1 MQKKVV
7 LIKIHFVKGGLK
19 DKLSEIWR
27 IKLGNT
33 CITSKGRLLRHVELT
48 VYAYRNRIM
57 GFEYIHLG
65 VIIWQTMS
73 GDGSLMFQESRVI
86 IYRQYYVEHQPSDDI

>member
-19 DKLSEIWR
+19 NELSEIWS

-33 CITSKGRLLRHVELT
+33 CITSKGRLLHVELT
-48 VYAYRNRIM
+48 VYAYRNRSIE
-57 GFEYIHLG
+57 FEYIHLG
-65 VIIWQTMS
+65 VII
-73 GDGSLMFQESRVI
+73 
-86 IYRQYYVEHQPSDDI
+86 